1 MSTPNS
7 RDAKGSD
14 SKFDY
19 DLVVIGSGPAGIH
32 AAVQGAKLQ
41 KRVAV
46 IERIPGKIGGA
57 WIHTGTLPSKTM
69 REVLDAIHTIHT
81 HVGASWVQRIVTD
94 MSSTKLFGRAICVAK
109 QEETLVRKH
118 LSNNNVEII
127 EGQGVIEDQH
137 QIRVLTN
144 SGATRLITTRNMLI
158 GTGSRPR
165 RPDDIPFD
173 GWRIVDSDE
182 ILTLEHVPKSIIIYG
197 AGVIGCEYACIF
209 GALGVKTTL
218 VDVRSCMLQTI
229 DQEVTH
235 ELQRAIQS
243 LGVEIRL
250 GHKIENLKVNGPRV
264 SCTIGGQPM
273 ETDVVFFAAG
283 RVSNTDHLGLEKIGI
298 TANDR
303 GAIPVNENFQ
313 TCVPNIYAAGDVIG
327 PPALAATSTAQ
338 GRHACLHAFGVETAP
353 FPQVFPIGIYT
364 IPELSSVGASEEELK
379 AQNVEYEVGRATF
392 NEIARGY
399 IAGETHGLL
408 KLLIDR
414 KTQKILGLH
423 IIGSGA
429 CNLIHIGMAF
439 MLNGGHCQDL
449 VNMIFNYPTLAEA
462 YRVAAFN
469 GLNKVF
475 KGGAIEAPNR
485 SAGNSSPSKKKAA

>member
-1 MSTPNS
+1 MASTSVTREPKAADPN
-7 RDAKGSD
+7 
-14 SKFDY
+14 FEY

-46 IERIPGKIGGA
+46 IEKIPGKIGGA

-69 REVLDAIHTIHT
+69 REVLDAIHTIRT
-81 HVGASWVQRIVTD
+81 HVGVEWVKRIVTD

-109 QEETLVRKH
+109 QEEELVRKH
-118 LSNNNVEII
+118 LASNGVEII
-127 EGQGVIEDQH
+127 EGQGVIEDRH
-137 QIRVLTN
+137 QLRILT
-144 SGATRLITTRNMLI
+144 SDGGTRIITTKNILI

-165 RPDDIPFD
+165 RPTEIPFD

-182 ILTLEHVPKSIIIYG
+182 VLTLEHVPKSIIIYG

-209 GALGVKTTL
+209 GALGVHTTL
-218 VDVRSCMLQTI
+218 VDIRSCMLQTM
-229 DQEVTH
+229 DQEVTL

-243 LGVEIRL
+243 LGVEIVL
-250 GHKIENLKVNGPRV
+250 GHKIDNLKVVGPRV
-264 SCTIGGQPM
+264 SCTVGGKPM
-273 ETDVVFFAAG
+273 ESDVIFFAAG
-283 RVSNTDHLGLEKIGI
+283 RVSNTDHIGLDKLGIKV
-298 TANDR
+298 NDR

-313 TCVPNIYAAGDVIG
+313 TSVPNVYAAGDVIG

-338 GRHACLHAFGVETAP
+338 GRHACLHAFGVETAA
-353 FPQVFPIGIYT
+353 FPQVYPLGIYT
-364 IPELSSVGASEEELK
+364 IPELSSVGATEEELK
-379 AQNVEYEVGRATF
+379 AQNVDYEVGRAHF

-408 KLLIDR
+408 KLLICR

-439 MLNGGHCQDL
+439 MLNGGYCQDL

-469 GLNKVF
+469 ALNKVF

-485 SAGNSSPSKKKAA
+485 NPGTPAKKKAA